1 MKNERV
7 YIIAEAGVNHN
18 GCIKTAMELIDYASV
33 SGADAIKFQTFKA
46 DSLVTSY
53 AKKAEYQKQVNN
65 HEENQYEMI
74 KKLELNYSDHLTLS
88 KYAFEKKIEFLSTP
102 FDLESIDLLFELGLE
117 KFKIP
122 SGEITN
128 LPYLEKIGQLN
139 KEIILS
145 TGMSTLKEI
154 EQAIN
159 VLISSGSQKEK
170 LTVLHCNTE
179 YPTPLID
186 VNLRAMANIG
196 KTFNVNFGYSDHTLG
211 IHVPVAAVSMGAK
224 IIEKHFTC
232 DKNME
237 GPDHK
242 ASISPQELNQMVK
255 LIRNTEI
262 ALGKSIKEPT
272 ASEIKNIKIARK
284 SIVAKT
290 SIKKGENFSLN
301 NLTTKRPGDG
311 ISPMK
316 WYDVLKQVAKKDFK
330 EDDLIE
336 I

>member
-53 AKKAEYQKQVNN
+53 AKKAEYQKQVNK

-255 LIRNTEI
+255 LIKNTEI

>member
-1 MKNERV
+1 LKSKRV

-18 GCIKTAMELIDYASV
+18 GCIKTAKKLIDYASN

-46 DSLVTSY
+46 DNLVTSY
-53 AKKAEYQKQVNN
+53 AKKAEYQKQINN
-65 HEENQYEMI
+65 YEENQYEMI
-74 KKLELNYSDHLTLS
+74 KRLELKYSDHIILS
-88 KYAFEKKIEFLSTP
+88 QYAFEKKIEFLSTP
-102 FDLESIDLLFELGLE
+102 FDLESIDLLLKLGLK

-128 LPYLEKIGQLN
+128 LPYLEKVGQLN

-145 TGMSTLKEI
+145 TGMSTLNEI
-154 EQAIN
+154 EQAIDI
-159 VLISSGSQKEK
+159 LISSGSQKEN

-186 VNLRAMANIG
+186 VNLKAMVNIG
-196 KTFNVNFGYSDHTLG
+196 KKFNVNFGYSDHTLG
-211 IHVPVAAVSMGAK
+211 VYIPVAAVSMGAK

-242 ASISPQELNQMVK
+242 ASINPLELDEMVK

-272 ASEIKNIKIARK
+272 ASEFKNIKIARK

-290 SIKKGENFSLN
+290 FIKKGENFSLN

-316 WYDVLKQVAKKDFK
+316 WHEVLKLVAKKDFK
-330 EDDLIE
+330 KDDLIE